1 MSVIIKGNSALL
13 AFDSSPAWY
22 TGTLGFTGMKNG
34 LFFVQQLQDV
44 ELSVSPAST
53 RTRQIGTQDFGVN
66 SINFS
71 PDVVC
76 NLSYITRK
84 DWSNDGLLGMF
95 YSHNGIETSVFSG
108 INSHSFNAYLFF
120 SPEENIDLIDKI
132 CSAQSFSGL
141 DVFAIG
147 NGYLTNANLSL
158 RANQLPTST
167 VSFIASN
174 FVGQSL
180 SGNLLQIPAVNLE
193 SGNTGNAATM
203 VLDPAQVCRITGQLP
218 SGSLLETWK
227 STFVPSFQD
236 SQIPWQELS
245 SSVINSIDVSF
256 SIDRENAYGF
266 GSDYV
271 SSRDVKFPIAGTL
284 TLNGAFTSQK
294 AGDFAELMQAEDSY
308 TITLY
313 NYDPTERY
321 LQSLSNA
328 EISGVYRTTHL
339 TADEYIKINDA
350 KLTNYTMKIGANALL
365 EFSNSFEFGATE
377 SNGYKFKR
385 GETNSIDSINFF
397 SHEGHRLISRDGHSL
412 SYDPFIY
419 AFDND
424 QVVTFLSNDRKILLV
439 PSHSNLPLSHSQNA
453 SGEAPPTILT
463 SLTQHASNAV
473 DTRLAVAASISTS
486 MPLYTSYDI
495 LGGEE
500 FTRNSSFWAADLD
513 LTCISPWNRD
523 ALNQCAGTAI
533 TKRHVIFASHYA
545 VSVGNQIVFVTNSNE
560 IVTRTVSARNDLPST
575 SLYYPDITI
584 ITLDT
589 DLPDSIT
596 PCKFLPENY
605 ENYIPTWVDRI
616 PVLCLDFEERGH
628 VADVTNMSD
637 IYGPS
642 KYLAR
647 CSIPVDSKRLE
658 FYEEVISGDSGNP
671 VFMIINDE
679 LVLVTTWTYG
689 SAGSGTVL
697 SKHIAAINALLAA
710 DGAYSLQFAD
720 LSSFSTV

>member
-53 RTRQIGTQDFGVN
+53 RTRQMGSQGFGVD

-76 NLSYITRK
+76 NMSYLTRK
-84 DWSNDGLLGMF
+84 DWSNDGLLGIF
-95 YSHNGIETSVFSG
+95 YRHNGLETSVFSG

-120 SPEENIDLIDKI
+120 SPEENVDLIDKI

-158 RANQLPTST
+158 RVNQLPTST

-180 SGNLLQIPAVNLE
+180 SGNLLQIPAINLE
-193 SGNTGNAATM
+193 SGTTGSAATL
-203 VLDPAQVCRITGQLP
+203 VLDPAQVCRITGQLE
-218 SGSLLETWK
+218 SGALLETWK
-227 STFVPSFQD
+227 STFVPTFQD
-236 SQIPWQELS
+236 SQISWQELS
-245 SSVINSIDVSF
+245 SSVVNGIDISF

-271 SSRDVKFPIAGTL
+271 VDRQVKFPVAGTISI
-284 TLNGAFTSQK
+284 NGVFSSQK
-294 AGDFAELMQAEDSY
+294 AGDFAELMQSEDSY

-328 EISGVYRTTHL
+328 EISGVYKTTHL
-339 TADEYIKINDA
+339 TADEYIKIENA
-350 KLTNYTMKIGANALL
+350 KLRDYRMKVGANALL

-385 GETNSIDSINFF
+385 GEQNSIDSIHLFT
-397 SHEGHRLISRDGHSL
+397 SEEHRMVSRDGQKL

-419 AFDND
+419 AIYGSE
-424 QVVTFLSNDRKILLV
+424 VVTFLANDRKILLV
-439 PSHSNLPLSHSQNA
+439 PSHSNLPLSHS
-453 SGEAPPTILT
+453 SSIVVEPPPTIST
-463 SLTQHASNAV
+463 SLTQHASDAV
-473 DTRLAVAASISTS
+473 DSRLAVAGATSVS
-486 MPLYTSYDI
+486 MPLYSSYDI
-495 LGGEE
+495 GGEE
-500 FTRNSSFWAADLD
+500 FVRNSSFWAADLD

-533 TKRHVIFASHYA
+533 TRRHVIFASHYA
-545 VSVGNQIVFVTNSNE
+545 VSVGNELVFITSDDE
-560 IVTRTVSARNDLPST
+560 IVTRTVSARYDFPST
-575 SLYYPDITI
+575 YLYYPDITI
-584 ITLDT
+584 ITLDS
-589 DLPDSIT
+589 DLPESIT
-596 PCKFLPENY
+596 PCKFLPSNY
-605 ENYIPTWVDRI
+605 GDYIPTWVDRI

-637 IYGPS
+637 ILGPG
-642 KYLAR
+642 KYLVNCA
-647 CSIPVDSKRLE
+647 SPMDSKRLE

-671 VFMIINDE
+671 VFMIINHE

-689 SAGSGTVL
+689 GSGSGT
-697 SKHIAAINALLAA
+697 LLARHI
-710 DGAYSLQFAD
+710 DGINSRLALDGPYSLQFAD
-720 LSSFSTV
+720 LSSFTTV